1 MTLLEYLNELM
12 ELKVKK
18 KMRYSMERVRPREG
32 LKEMF
37 SQIRRS
43 VGRVPRVRERK
54 SGLGPFNVVSKPKVL
69 KMLWW
74 FEKSPRPKM
83 I

>member
-1 MTLLEYLNELM
+1 MGSLHEFTFE
-12 ELKVKK
+12 K
-18 KMRYSMERVRPREG
+18 G

-43 VGRVPRVRERK
+43 AERVSRVRKRK
-54 SGLGPFNVVSKPKVL
+54 SGLGPFNVVSEPKVL

>member
-1 MTLLEYLNELM
+1 MSLLNGFTFE
-12 ELKVKK
+12 K
-18 KMRYSMERVRPREG
+18 S

-43 VGRVPRVRERK
+43 VGRVPRVRKRK
-54 SGLGPFNVVSKPKVL
+54 SGLGPFNVVSEPKVL

-74 FEKSPRPKM
+74 FEKSSRPKM